1 MKITV
6 KAFGPETTKFL
17 GRERIVEMNDNSN
30 LDDLARKLE
39 EEIKAQHNW
48 TPTILSFSVLVNGRN
63 VEANRDV
70 RLRDGDT
77 VIILAPIGGG

>member
-17 GRERIVEMNDNSN
+17 GREQIVEMNDNSN
-30 LDDLARKLE
+30 IDDLAKKLE
-39 EEIKAQHNW
+39 AEITAQHNW
-48 TPTILSFSVLVNGRN
+48 TPTILSFSILVNGRN

-70 RLRDGDT
+70 RLNDGDT
-77 VIILAPIGGG
+77 VTILAPIGGG